1 MKILT
6 RLFAALAAAALVFC
20 APAALAESA
29 YSAQTAAAAGNT
41 AEAAASAEADGYAQT
56 ANLAAAVSN
65 PAAAN
70 PAEEGNEFMQE
81 ARVIE
86 QALPP
91 EVRGELDEGG
101 VTPESGAGALG
112 FGGVLAYIWQE
123 LLANASKPLQLLC
136 ALCGVVLLCALAD
149 SLGDGGL
156 KGTFCALGALAGSG
170 MTVAAMAQVLDGT
183 LSLLSD
189 AAAFMLVFIPAFAGI
204 AAVLGHTASATAVNT
219 AFLAATQLFTQL
231 AVNFLAPL
239 CGTIMGLS
247 VAGTASPQLDLGRLA
262 ELVKKVVTWA
272 LGLMMTVF
280 TSVLSVQTF
289 VTNASDNTL
298 IRTAKFMISSGV
310 PVVGGTI
317 SDAVNTVQGGLVMMK
332 STVGTYGIV
341 AAAVMAL
348 PMLLTV
354 ICYKLSL
361 MCAAAL
367 ADVFG
372 QGSLAGLFRSCE
384 AVMGLILAVISCFL
398 LLNTIAA
405 VILLAITGGG

>member
-6 RLFAALAAAALVFC
+6 RLLAALAVALLVFC
-20 APAALAESA
+20 APAAFAEGPA
-29 YSAQTAAAAGNT
+29 YPAVAADSGRAAAAN
-41 AEAAASAEADGYAQT
+41 
-56 ANLAAAVSN
+56 
-65 PAAAN
+65 N
-70 PAEEGNEFMQE
+70 PAETFSEEFMQE
-81 ARVIE
+81 ARDIE
-86 QALPP
+86 RALPT
-91 EVRGELDEGG
+91 EVSGELSEGG
-101 VTPESGAGALG
+101 VTPESGAGSLSFSGALG
-112 FGGVLAYIWQE
+112 YIWRE
-123 LLANASKPLQLLC
+123 LLANAAKPLRLLC

-149 SLGDGGL
+149 SLGDSGSL

-262 ELVKKVVTWA
+262 ELVKKVMTWA

-289 VTNASDNTL
+289 VTNASDSTL

-384 AVMGLILAVISCFL
+384 AVMGLIIAVISCFL

>member
-1 MKILT
+1 MKKIR
-6 RLFAALAAAALVFC
+6 RLFAALAAFAALIFL
-20 APAALAESA
+20 APAAMAQTSQPEA
-29 YSAQTAAAAGNT
+29 YSLPQ
-41 AEAAASAEADGYAQT
+41 
-56 ANLAAAVSN
+56 
-65 PAAAN
+65 
-70 PAEEGNEFMQE
+70 EFLQE
-81 ARVIE
+81 ARSVE
-86 QALPP
+86 QALPT
-91 EVRGELDEGG
+91 EVQDELADSG
-101 VTPESGAGALG
+101 VTPEIGAGALS
-112 FGGVLAYIWQE
+112 FGGVLARIWQE
-123 LLANASKPLQLLC
+123 LLDSASQPLRLLC

-149 SLGDGGL
+149 SLGDGGGSL

-204 AAVLGHTASATAVNT
+204 AAVLGHTASATAVNA
-219 AFLAATQLFTQL
+219 AFLAATQLFSQL

-289 VTNASDNTL
+289 VTNASDSTL

-372 QGSLAGLFRSCE
+372 QAPLAGLFRSCE